1 LPDRWGWKLNEPGIT
16 RNKQNEA
23 LPHNVY
29 ISLGSNVNP
38 EINLVKAIQLL
49 INLVEIEAYSHV
61 WETPPFGTTGHN
73 FLNAV
78 IKITTNL
85 DAESLKA
92 TILRPVETVL
102 GRVRTTDKF
111 APRTIDLDI
120 LLFDDKL
127 VESNLW
133 KHAFLAVPF
142 AELYPGY
149 TRPLDFEPIN
159 AIAEKLAQKTPM
171 RRLDLSLTP

>member
-1 LPDRWGWKLNEPGIT
+1 MNEPGTT
-16 RNKQNEA
+16 RNNQTEA
-23 LPHNVY
+23 LPHIVF

-38 EINLVKAIQLL
+38 EINLVKAIQHL
-49 INLVEIEAYSHV
+49 IKLVDIEAYSHV

-78 IKITTNL
+78 IKISTDL

-92 TILRPVETVL
+92 TILRPVETGL
-102 GRVRTTDKF
+102 GRVRTNDKF

-127 VESNLW
+127 VEANLW
-133 KHAFLAVPF
+133 KQAFLAVPF

-149 TRPLDFEPIN
+149 THPVDFEPIN
-159 AIAEKLAQKTPM
+159 AVAEKLAKQTPM
-171 RRLDLSLTP
+171 RRLDLPLIP